1 MKFETYVDAKGEHR
15 WRARASNG
23 KIVADGAE
31 GYASKRNVD
40 RALARFLDSMRPQ
53 PQSEIKVT
61 NHVQIRAEHSPFD
74 SDPAITRSPVGF

>member
-1 MKFETYVDAKGEHR
+1 MKFETYIDAKGEHR

-40 RALARFLDSMRPQ
+40 RALARFVRSVM
-53 PQSEIKVT
+53 SI
-61 NHVQIRAEHSPFD
+61 FD
-74 SDPAITRSPVGF
+74 ASAKADKTA

>member
-31 GYASKRNVD
+31 GYASKRNVE
-40 RALARFLDSMRPQ
+40 RALSLDPCMESAIAAAAAALSIPVEAVRDVMQ
-53 PQSEIKVT
+53 ESE
-61 NHVQIRAEHSPFD
+61 A
-74 SDPAITRSPVGF
+74 A